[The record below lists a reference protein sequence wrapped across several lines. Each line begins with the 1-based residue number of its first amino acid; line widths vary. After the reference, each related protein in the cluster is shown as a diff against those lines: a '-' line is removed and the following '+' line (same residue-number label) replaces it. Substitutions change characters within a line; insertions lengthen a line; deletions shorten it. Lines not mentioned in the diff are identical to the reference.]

1 MLLAGDSGT
10 SSAITPGSSLMRHPD
25 RGAGYYFQRRE
36 RYGRASLVET
46 GRCAPWAT
54 GTLQSQEHHFLVI
67 TKIWSCACVASS
79 PAVFTFLR
87 CLLTGTLKHQA
98 KAFTHLFKHL
108 FPNT

>member
-1 MLLAGDSGT
+1 MRERTQKASDGRNGQEPGEMVFSNLHGVAIYTWPLTKLDSRVYNGHQCSMLLAGDSGT

-54 GTLQSQEHHFLVI
+54 GT
-67 TKIWSCACVASS
+67 
-79 PAVFTFLR
+79 
-87 CLLTGTLKHQA
+87 
-98 KAFTHLFKHL
+98 
-108 FPNT
+108 